1 MIQPRATDGPLQSLP
16 GSSARTSLSAARN
29 LAALALAAM
38 ALSGCNALT
47 RLSEVGAP
55 PALATVS
62 NPAVLHENQPVEM
75 PMPAPVMV
83 AHHPN
88 SLWRPGSRHFLK
100 DQRAGEVGDLVTVVI
115 QIADSAAI
123 TNSTNRSRNASE
135 DASLNSLLGYEAALA
150 ELFPE
155 DINNIDLVDADSASN
170 TTGQGAVNRDEQID
184 LRVAAVVTQV
194 LPNGNMVI
202 AGRQEVRVNYEL
214 RQLQVAG
221 VIRTEDITSTNT
233 ISFDQIAE
241 ARIAYGGRGTIS
253 DVQTPR
259 YGQEIYDIF
268 WPF

>member
-1 MIQPRATDGPLQSLP
+1 MNRTKSAGLHGAPAPR
-16 GSSARTSLSAARN
+16 RLSALLA
-29 LAALALAAM
+29 LAALALA
-38 ALSGCNALT
+38 LGGCNALT
-47 RLSEVGAP
+47 RLSEVGSP
-55 PALATVS
+55 PALTTVS
-62 NPAVLHENQPVEM
+62 NPAVLHDNRPVEM
-75 PMPAPVMV
+75 PMPAPVRV

-100 DQRAGEVGDLVTVVI
+100 DQRAAEVGDLVTVVI
-115 QIADSAAI
+115 QIEDSAAI
-123 TNSTNRSRNASE
+123 SNNTNRSRNASE
-135 DASLNSLLGYEAALA
+135 DASLNNLLGYEVALH

-155 DINNIDLVDADSASN
+155 SVNNVTLVDADSTSS
-170 TTGQGAVNRDEQID
+170 TTGQGAVNRDEEIN

-202 AGRQEVRVNYEL
+202 AGRQEVRVNHEL

-221 VIRTEDITSTNT
+221 LIRPEDITSTNT
-233 ISFDQIAE
+233 VGFDQIAE

-253 DVQTPR
+253 DVQSPR